1 MNGQVP
7 DPPTVTVP
15 PDQKREFAGAHPGDL
30 VAVGM
35 QMKEACGAGRQ
46 GFL

>member
-15 PDQKREFAGAHPGDL
+15 PDHKREFAGAHPGDL